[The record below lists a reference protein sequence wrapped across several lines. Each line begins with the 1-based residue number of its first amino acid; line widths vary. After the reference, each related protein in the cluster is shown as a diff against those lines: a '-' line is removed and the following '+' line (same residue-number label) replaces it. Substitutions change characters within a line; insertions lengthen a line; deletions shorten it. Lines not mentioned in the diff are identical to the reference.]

1 MSVTKS
7 ARALALPTV
16 PWSLPDLRRWG
27 LRLGIFA
34 LCLISALLLTATRL
48 EITRLHYDLSD
59 LYRQKETLAAE
70 VSRLEVESATLS
82 SSRRIEELAKKQ
94 GFVYPDRNSVVVL
107 DE

>member
-7 ARALALPTV
+7 ARAVALPAM

-27 LRLGIFA
+27 ARAGVFI

-59 LYRQKETLAAE
+59 LYRQKEAVGAE
-70 VSRLEVESATLS
+70 VSRLEVEAASLS
-82 SSRRIEELAKKQ
+82 SSRRIEELARKQ